1 MTAQKKPAKAKGRG
15 KATAKTPAT
24 REKPEGV
31 FDSVP
36 VSGLRPHPRNA
47 RRGNVDAIRRS
58 IRAHG
63 FLSALV
69 VQRSTG
75 YVLAGS
81 HRLAAARAEGLEAV
95 PVIWADVDDETALRV
110 LLADNRTSDV
120 AGYDEE
126 ALLGLLRDVTVDLD
140 ATGFGVDDLDELAR
154 KVAPG
159 MFPKEVDEDDAP
171 PLSEDAVSVPGETY
185 SLGPHRL
192 RCGDSSDKQAIED
205 AVGGV
210 RANAMWTDPP
220 YGVDYKGGF
229 NANKKRPSDL
239 IVQNDALEGDALAD
253 LLRAVFSAA
262 FEAMDEGSPVY
273 ICAPA
278 GPLNLYFS
286 MVCAEMRCWRQSL
299 TWVKDNFALGR
310 SDYHYRHEAIF
321 YGSTPGAPRAWYG
334 GRTQDTVLTAPKPHS
349 SKIHPTMKP
358 VELIRKCLL
367 NSTREGDLV
376 LDPFGGSGSTL
387 IACQTVGRVAALVEL
402 DPRYCDAIRKR
413 WGAFA
418 RAHNLDAGSGAL

>member
-1 MTAQKKPAKAKGRG
+1 MTAQKKPAKAKRRG

-110 LLADNRTSDV
+110 MLADNRTSDV

-126 ALLGLLRDVTVDLD
+126 ALLGLLREVTMDLD

-185 SLGPHRL
+185 LLGPHRL
-192 RCGDSSDKQAIED
+192 RCGDSTTIEAVED
-205 AVGGV
+205 ASGGIQ
-210 RANAMWTDPP
+210 ANAMWTDPP
-220 YGVDYKGGF
+220 YGVSYEGKTSAKLKIKND
-229 NANKKRPSDL
+229 DL
-239 IVQNDALEGDALAD
+239 DGESLQN
-253 LLRAVFSAA
+253 LLRAAFAA
-262 FEAMDEGSPVY
+262 AGEVLCDGAAVY
-273 ICAPA
+273 VSAPA
-278 GPLNLYFS
+278 GPLNLHFGI
-286 MVCAEMRCWRQSL
+286 VLTELGWWRQTL
-299 TWVKDNFALGR
+299 TWTKDMFALGR
-310 SDYHYRHEAIF
+310 SDYHYRHEPIF

-334 GRTQDTVLTAPKPHS
+334 GRTQDTVLNVPKPHS

-387 IACQTVGRVAALVEL
+387 IACQTIGRRAALVEL

-413 WGAFA
+413 WGSFA